1 MGTGHLA
8 VICGNGAHWFLLGTP
23 FVPLSLGLLF
33 FIISE
38 KVALLETLI
47 QGMFLGKLKWVA
59 APAQLLKS
67 AGPRQ
72 EALLWSLGCPL
83 PLPLLKPLYLF

>member
-8 VICGNGAHWFLLGTP
+8 VICENGAHWFLFGTP

-47 QGMFLGKLKWVA
+47 Q
-59 APAQLLKS
+59 
-67 AGPRQ
+67 
-72 EALLWSLGCPL
+72 
-83 PLPLLKPLYLF
+83 